1 MSRHSGLS
9 AMGVSDLLGQHA
21 EGATRIVLHHAR
33 QQKFRPMVLFELF
46 VLFSFAVLCF
56 PLIIIGLLWAFFA
69 SQGSLLTPSDVRD
82 VISANREEKR
92 TSRFYSYWHEIRI
105 RVFGKTNLPVFET
118 RATPS
123 SKQEG
128 DALVASVLA
137 MAEQHGL
144 VVLEALSQP
153 AEVAEVWFGGQP
165 LLAHPEER
173 HENNAAKLLQ
183 RQGFQVKDEGDAL
196 ELRWD
201 HPQRGRTGSLGR
213 LVLSPLVLLNR
224 PREFLPELRDAW
236 ADLTKAP
243 RKVTRITVRAGSL
256 EMQTTRGD
264 SIYQRVV
271 IDGRDLVGITFS
283 PTLGYDWE
291 VTRHKASLRFIGRTR
306 SGTLPLELDLPECG
320 PALRDFLVGA
330 TIRLR
335 ALHPELGLATHASR
349 PAKCPYCG
357 TLHVMGPGTKCP
369 SCGAW
374 AGAFR

>member
-1 MSRHSGLS
+1 MSRNSGLS
-9 AMGVSDLLGQHA
+9 SMGLSDLLGQHA
-21 EGATRIVLHHAR
+21 EGATRIVLHHER
-33 QQKFRPMVLFELF
+33 HQRFRPMVLVELF
-46 VLFSFAVLCF
+46 VLFWFVVLCF
-56 PLIIIGLLWAFFA
+56 PLIIIGLIWAFFA
-69 SQGSLLTPSDVRD
+69 SEGALFSSSEGGDTASSSR
-82 VISANREEKR
+82 SGKR

-105 RVFGKTNLPVFET
+105 RVFGKTNVPLFET

-123 SKQEG
+123 GKHEG

-173 HENNAAKLLQ
+173 HEDNAARLLQ
-183 RQGFQVKDEGDAL
+183 RQGFQVKDEGDSL
-196 ELRWD
+196 ELRWE
-201 HPQRGRTGSLGR
+201 HPQPGLPGSVGR
-213 LVLSPLVLLNR
+213 LLLSPLMLSR
-224 PREFLPELRDAW
+224 PREFFAEVRDAW

-243 RKVTRITVRAGSL
+243 RKVTRITVTAGSL
-256 EMQTTRGD
+256 ELHTSRGD
-264 SIYQRVV
+264 SVYQRLV

-283 PTLGYDWE
+283 PSLGYDRD
-291 VTRHKASLRFIGRTR
+291 VTRHRATLRFIGRTR
-306 SGTLPLELDLPECG
+306 SGTLPLELDLPDCG

-349 PAKCPYCG
+349 PARCPYCG

-369 SCGAW
+369 SCGVW
-374 AGAFR
+374 AGEFR